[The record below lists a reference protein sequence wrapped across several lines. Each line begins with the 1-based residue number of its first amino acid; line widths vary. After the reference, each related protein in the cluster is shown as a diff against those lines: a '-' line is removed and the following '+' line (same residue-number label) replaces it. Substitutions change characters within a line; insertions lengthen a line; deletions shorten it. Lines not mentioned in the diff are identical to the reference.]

1 MELKQTIKIARPPED
16 VYAFVATDHAKNH
29 PRWDPAISDMRQQT
43 PGPVAVGTEFSL
55 DRQMMGRKRPLT
67 IRITKMDPPRELDF
81 RVDGPMPMEMV
92 MLMEPSSEGATS
104 LTMHFKTQLGGL
116 WRVMEPMMRMQMGKE
131 MGRVQLRIKEMV
143 ESKRSASP

>member
-1 MELKQTIKIARPPED
+1 MELQQTIEIARPPAD
-16 VYAFVATDHAKNH
+16 VYAFVATDHEKNH

-43 PGPVAVGTEFSL
+43 PGPVAVGTEFTL
-55 DRQMMGRKRPLT
+55 DRKMMGRKTPMT

-81 RVDGPMPMEMV
+81 QVNGPMPMQMV
-92 MLMEPSSEGATS
+92 MRMEPSGEGATA
-104 LTMHFKTQLGGL
+104 LTMHFNAQPSGL

-143 ESKRSASP
+143 ESK